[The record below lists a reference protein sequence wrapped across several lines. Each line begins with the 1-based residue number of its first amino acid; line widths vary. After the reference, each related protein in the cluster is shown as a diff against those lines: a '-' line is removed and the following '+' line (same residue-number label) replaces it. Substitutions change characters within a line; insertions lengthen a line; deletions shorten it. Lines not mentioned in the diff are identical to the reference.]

1 MREVD
6 RAAGIVRSLL
16 QLARRTDTTPTPVQ
30 LNHVILDV
38 AEIRRRVLRPE
49 SVDVETDLDDHT
61 PPVLGLSQELVQV
74 VLNLVSNAEHAVR
87 GRSPAV
93 IRLGTQSLDG
103 WVRLT
108 VEDSGPGV
116 PEDIRHRIFEP
127 FFSTKRPDEG
137 SGLGLTVCQRVVSEL
152 GGRIFVE
159 DSELGGARFVA
170 EFPAAP
176 QRSGDELDIR

>member
-1 MREVD
+1 
-6 RAAGIVRSLL
+6 
-16 QLARRTDTTPTPVQ
+16 
-30 LNHVILDV
+30 
-38 AEIRRRVLRPE
+38 
-49 SVDVETDLDDHT
+49 
-61 PPVLGLSQELVQV
+61 
-74 VLNLVSNAEHAVR
+74 
-87 GRSPAV
+87 V
-93 IRLGTQSLDG
+93 IRLGTRSLDG
-103 WVRLT
+103 WVQLT

-116 PEDIRHRIFEP
+116 PDDIRARIFEP

-170 EFPAAP
+170 AFPAAP